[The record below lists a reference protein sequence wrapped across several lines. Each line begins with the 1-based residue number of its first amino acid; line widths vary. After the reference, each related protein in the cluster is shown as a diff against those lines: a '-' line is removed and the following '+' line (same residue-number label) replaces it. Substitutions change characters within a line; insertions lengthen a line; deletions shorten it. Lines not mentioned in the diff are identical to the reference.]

1 MKFQRLFSILLCVCL
16 AIACCTSAFAESPNF
31 DSSAPSEY
39 LTDIVD
45 NSRISP
51 RGSNPPSSSKIW
63 DWGNGT
69 YNADFSM
76 QRRVFTSYM
85 FTGYSSYTISA
96 SLECANKTN
105 KSISIY
111 VYKQD
116 GSSVTSC
123 RYTDRMEASLNV
135 SVNSGDKIYVAV
147 AHDYDGD
154 TATGRVSVRH
164 G

>member
-1 MKFQRLFSILLCVCL
+1 M
-16 AIACCTSAFAESPNF
+16 
-31 DSSAPSEY
+31 
-39 LTDIVD
+39 
-45 NSRISP
+45 P
-51 RGSNPPSSSKIW
+51 RQTEVTPKSKVW

-69 YNADFSM
+69 YSADFSM

-96 SLECANKTN
+96 SLECANKAN

-116 GSSVTSC
+116 GSTVTSC
-123 RYTDRMEASLNV
+123 RYTDCMEASLNV

>member
-1 MKFQRLFSILLCVCL
+1 
-16 AIACCTSAFAESPNF
+16 
-31 DSSAPSEY
+31 
-39 LTDIVD
+39 
-45 NSRISP
+45 
-51 RGSNPPSSSKIW
+51 
-63 DWGNGT
+63 
-69 YNADFSM
+69 M

-96 SLECANKTN
+96 SLECANKAN

-116 GSSVTSC
+116 GSTVTSC

>member
-1 MKFQRLFSILLCVCL
+1 MEPIMP
-16 AIACCTSAFAESPNF
+16 TS
-31 DSSAPSEY
+31 D
-39 LTDIVD
+39 
-45 NSRISP
+45 
-51 RGSNPPSSSKIW
+51 
-63 DWGNGT
+63 
-69 YNADFSM
+69 NADFSM
-76 QRRVFTSYM
+76 KRRVFTSYM

-154 TATGRVSVRH
+154 TATGRVSIRH

>member
-16 AIACCTSAFAESPNF
+16 AIACCTSAFAESPHF

-51 RGSNPPSSSKIW
+51 RGSNPPPSSKVW

-69 YNADFSM
+69 YSADFSM

-85 FTGYSSYTISA
+85 FTGYSSY
-96 SLECANKTN
+96 
-105 KSISIY
+105 
-111 VYKQD
+111 D
-116 GSSVTSC
+116 
-123 RYTDRMEASLNV
+123 
-135 SVNSGDKIYVAV
+135 
-147 AHDYDGD
+147 
-154 TATGRVSVRH
+154 
-164 G
+164 

>member
-1 MKFQRLFSILLCVCL
+1 MKFQRLFSILLCACL

-45 NSRISP
+45 NSRISQGKQSP
-51 RGSNPPSSSKIW
+51 IFKQDLGL
-63 DWGNGT
+63 GNGT

-76 QRRVFTSYM
+76 KRRVFTSYM

>member
-1 MKFQRLFSILLCVCL
+1 
-16 AIACCTSAFAESPNF
+16 
-31 DSSAPSEY
+31 
-39 LTDIVD
+39 
-45 NSRISP
+45 
-51 RGSNPPSSSKIW
+51 
-63 DWGNGT
+63 
-69 YNADFSM
+69 M

-96 SLECANKTN
+96 SLECANKAN

-116 GSSVTSC
+116 GSTVTSC
-123 RYTDRMEASLNV
+123 RYTDCMEASLNV